1 MDDKL
6 TRPSADAEG
15 RMLVHDEFDGHVT
28 LLPVSDG
35 DDAVGGRRFRAV
47 VAQTDKINLN
57 RRLYPRT
64 VMEGCLGSINDEC
77 SDGSMLGG
85 NGHDGLMSPA
95 KPSETVIVWESAM
108 LKRDDMLMVGTLIEN
123 SIGRDIATNWQAGVA
138 AKFSLS
144 GWASTKTMEDANK
157 KPYDEIQSDYK
168 LAGVDLVNRGAAVTG
183 IISTKD
189 SEVDMTVENSE
200 EVKAMETETKEEVVA
215 PTVEQLDGVGNAYT
229 GWNPAGKG
237 VITAKADEAEKYWSP
252 AAGHEG
258 DRPDTVD
265 GVYRGM
271 MEGVENTGVQSFDN
285 PAFVWKTMLDNQL
298 RTFPETFVAQTK
310 QGWREA
316 ATTSTA
322 LGTAIKVA
330 LPLQRAIFP
339 MLLPMELAGIQP
351 MSGPQGVV
359 FSLNYQYADGGV
371 TDGSDF
377 DDSAAFDST
386 YADHSEGVEKAQ
398 ISFDIE
404 GTNITATEKSV
415 YWSITSVTMQDAQ
428 ALHGIDILQDAIRA
442 GAGEIARERNRSF
455 IELMRAG
462 ATASTRTFGTT
473 VPATGWDEQS
483 DWDTRGLSQY
493 LALCCAD
500 IAEARYSPG
509 SWMIARPTVVARLSG
524 LGSWVSDG
532 NTADSQFGI
541 GTQREGVFDGRL
553 TVYSTSWFNN
563 NLCLFGKKPNRWDDA
578 DSCYCPYLTYV
589 SPLESDASH
598 NTLDQ
603 SVSERSAQ
611 VLLHGSGY
619 STLTLADEVG
629 TSPFA

>member
-1 MDDKL
+1 
-6 TRPSADAEG
+6 
-15 RMLVHDEFDGHVT
+15 
-28 LLPVSDG
+28 
-35 DDAVGGRRFRAV
+35 
-47 VAQTDKINLN
+47 
-57 RRLYPRT
+57 
-64 VMEGCLGSINDEC
+64 
-77 SDGSMLGG
+77 
-85 NGHDGLMSPA
+85 
-95 KPSETVIVWESAM
+95 
-108 LKRDDMLMVGTLIEN
+108 
-123 SIGRDIATNWQAGVA
+123 
-138 AKFSLS
+138 
-144 GWASTKTMEDANK
+144 
-157 KPYDEIQSDYK
+157 
-168 LAGVDLVNRGAAVTG
+168 
-183 IISTKD
+183 
-189 SEVDMTVENSE
+189 
-200 EVKAMETETKEEVVA
+200 
-215 PTVEQLDGVGNAYT
+215 
-229 GWNPAGKG
+229 
-237 VITAKADEAEKYWSP
+237 
-252 AAGHEG
+252 
-258 DRPDTVD
+258 
-265 GVYRGM
+265 
-271 MEGVENTGVQSFDN
+271 
-285 PAFVWKTMLDNQL
+285 
-298 RTFPETFVAQTK
+298 
-310 QGWREA
+310 
-316 ATTSTA
+316 
-322 LGTAIKVA
+322 
-330 LPLQRAIFP
+330 
-339 MLLPMELAGIQP
+339 
-351 MSGPQGVV
+351 
-359 FSLNYQYADGGV
+359 
-371 TDGSDF
+371 
-377 DDSAAFDST
+377 
-386 YADHSEGVEKAQ
+386 
-398 ISFDIE
+398 
-404 GTNITATEKSV
+404 V